1 MRRIGF
7 ILFTV
12 AVLATLVKLG
22 FWQMTRAQE
31 KERLGHALKFRSEQ
45 MYYSLASLPSDP
57 RWYSLTLRGKFDH
70 SKAVLLD
77 NQLYQGRP
85 GYHVL
90 YPFAVDDGWV
100 LVNLGW
106 IAAPAYREQ
115 IPVLPEHHG
124 EVLVSGIIAPPSAL
138 LELAPE
144 VMGQGYPL
152 RVQNI
157 SMTDLA
163 DHMELALPSW
173 VLQID
178 PDSPL
183 ALNQTWI
190 PVVMG
195 PQKHYAYALQWFL
208 MALAVSGLAFW
219 WLRRSKS

>member
-12 AVLATLVKLG
+12 AVLVTLVKLG
-22 FWQMTRAQE
+22 FWQMSRAQE
-31 KERLGHALKFRSEQ
+31 KESLSHALKFRSEQ
-45 MYYSLASLPSDP
+45 MYYSLASLPADP
-57 RWYSLTLRGKFDH
+57 RWYSVTLRGTFDH
-70 SKAVLLD
+70 SRAVLLD
-77 NQLYQGRP
+77 NQTYRGQV

-90 YPFAVDDGWV
+90 YPFAVDDRWL

-124 EVLVSGIIAPPSAL
+124 ELTVRGMIAPPSMLIA
-138 LELAPE
+138 LAPE
-144 VMGQGYPL
+144 QWDAAYPL

-157 SMTDLA
+157 NIEALSQLMGVNLA
-163 DHMELALPSW
+163 PW
-173 VLQID
+173 IVQID

-183 ALNQTWI
+183 ALEQNWI

-208 MALAVSGLAFW
+208 LALAVSGLALW
-219 WLRRSKS
+219 WLKRRKA